1 MFNGGSS
8 LALTGA
14 GAQDASLSMVNTI
27 LAASAGGIFTFFT
40 RKHITG
46 QKKNIRMDFQ
56 ALTNGI
62 LAGLVSITASCNC
75 VEPYSAIIIGVI
87 GSTIYSLTCRLFE
100 YL

>member
-27 LAASAGGIFTFFT
+27 VAPSAAGIFTFVT

-46 QKKNIRMDFQ
+46 QKKNVRMDFQ

-62 LAGLVSITASCNC
+62 LAGLVSITAGCNV
-75 VEPYSAIIIGVI
+75 VEPWAAIVIGIIGSVC
-87 GSTIYSLTCRLFE
+87 YSLGCRLTEF
-100 YL
+100 L